1 MSSKLGAF
9 AVMVML
15 LWPAAGWAQIVGDDV
30 PVGAQASWNTVG
42 GGTVS
47 LRAPGRVVSSALAA
61 YLERRNQ
68 TLGQTRSGPD
78 ITEPE
83 PGLTLGQEVKI
94 DVIEAVFGELN
105 TMLALLSEAIRA
117 SAGLAP
123 LPPTGGTGALA
134 DLLGSISGPS
144 P

>member
-1 MSSKLGAF
+1 MSKKLGAF

-30 PVGAQASWNTVG
+30 PVGLQASWNTVE

-47 LRAPGRVVSSALAA
+47 LRAPGRVVNSALAD
-61 YLERRNQ
+61 YLERRNE
-68 TLGQTRSGPD
+68 TLGQARSGPD

-83 PGLTLGQEVKI
+83 PGLTPGQDVKI

-105 TMLALLSEAIRA
+105 AMLTLLNEAIRA

-123 LPPTGGTGALA
+123 LPPTDGAGTLA
-134 DLLGSISGPS
+134 DLLGNISGPGS
-144 P
+144 